1 MKFPEVT
8 SFATPRVFEDP
19 PLPGDYTMHNI
30 VMGPAGT
37 EWADTAFISWYSDGM
52 VALDASDPT
61 DLAWTGQWIGC
72 YGQDGCDPTLDTNG
86 NGQAAATNFWGVY
99 PTVIDGEVY
108 VLGSDRN
115 NGLVILRPVAGAT
128 AGDGLAPGGGN
139 TP

>member
-1 MKFPEVT
+1 MP
-8 SFATPRVFEDP
+8 PRRAR
-19 PLPGDYTMHNI
+19 G
-30 VMGPAGT
+30 
-37 EWADTAFISWYSDGM
+37 
-52 VALDASDPT
+52 
-61 DLAWTGQWIGC
+61 WTGQWIGC

-86 NGQAAATNFWGVY
+86 NGQAEATNFWGVY

-128 AGDGLAPGGGN
+128 AGDGLASGGGN